1 MGQKQN
7 KPVSQTSD
15 YLQEVDSE
23 LESHQTTIEQRAEGL
38 QSYIFEQCLPV
49 ITTRVTDFAQQ
60 LEEMVAKLT
69 DKLQVVGDATERSA
83 QDTLDQVSESQNN
96 LFEELQNSAQKVEEV
111 MGILSNVV
119 DTAGSSVIDANAAL
133 VDGAN
138 QTNTGAETAI
148 GLLSKTKESLDKV

>member
-1 MGQKQN
+1 
-7 KPVSQTSD
+7 
-15 YLQEVDSE
+15 
-23 LESHQTTIEQRAEGL
+23 
-38 QSYIFEQCLPV
+38 
-49 ITTRVTDFAQQ
+49 
-60 LEEMVAKLT
+60 
-69 DKLQVVGDATERSA
+69 
-83 QDTLDQVSESQNN
+83 
-96 LFEELQNSAQKVEEV
+96 